1 MCASCREWAPPT
13 SCEFFEMCIDFGKV
27 QVEGLITEKISYEI
41 SKSSDFAKNFR
52 ISRKISRFHG
62 DFKIS
67 RKISGFPER
76 LCKVSRFQWRFLQDF
91 QILVQILTY
100 WFWISGW
107 CDYLLHTC
115 RMTQCAGRNLHSSIH
130 YIHCN
135 NMLVVLTTEWL
146 PWLQMNCRDCGYER
160 FALMLNTNCNPP
172 KAAAQF
178 ILQPQYTNNPQD
190 ICERVTCLH

>member
-1 MCASCREWAPPT
+1 
-13 SCEFFEMCIDFGKV
+13 MCIDFGKV

-52 ISRKISRFHG
+52 ISGKISRFHG

-146 PWLQMNCRDCGYER
+146 PWLQMDCRDCGYER
-160 FALMLNTNCNPP
+160 FALMLKTNCNPP

-178 ILQPQYTNNPQD
+178 ILQPQYTNNPQN